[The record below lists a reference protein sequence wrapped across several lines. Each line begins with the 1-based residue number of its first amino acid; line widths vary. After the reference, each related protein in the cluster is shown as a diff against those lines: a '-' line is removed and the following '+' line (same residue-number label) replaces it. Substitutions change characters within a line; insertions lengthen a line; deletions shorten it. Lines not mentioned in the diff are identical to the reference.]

1 MNFSLSIDVLM
12 CVDNHGADIFI
23 YWFVV
28 PLVLYQKQVTTN
40 IGDLGK
46 QIGLVVVKHQFK
58 NCAK

>member
-1 MNFSLSIDVLM
+1 M